1 MKPLVLLVDDDE
13 DFLHIARRALKRD
26 PVEAEVRLLPGGT
39 EALSELGLD
48 GPAAEA
54 GPPDNL
60 VALFVDLDMPLVNGW
75 EVLERVRSDARTR
88 KIPVVVVSS
97 STRTDD
103 VNRSYELGANSYVVK
118 HIDPEGPGR
127 YLTRAIRYW
136 VEVNRASGTS
146 AGGHA

>member
-26 PVEAEVRLLPGGT
+26 PVEADVRLLPGGT

-48 GPAAEA
+48 GRAAAA
-54 GPPDNL
+54 GPPENL
-60 VALFVDLDMPLVNGW
+60 VALFVDLDMPSVNGW
-75 EVLERVRSDARTR
+75 EVLERVRADARTR
-88 KIPVVVVSS
+88 NLPVVVVSS

-118 HIDPEGPGR
+118 QIDPEGPGR

-136 VEVNRASGTS
+136 AVVNRAAGTA
-146 AGGHA
+146 AGGRA

>member
-1 MKPLVLLVDDDE
+1 MKPLLLLVDDDE
-13 DFLHIARRALKRD
+13 DFLHIARRALTRD
-26 PVEAEVRLLPGGT
+26 PVEAEVRLLPGGA

-48 GPAAEA
+48 GGAAAA

-88 KIPVVVVSS
+88 TLPVVVVSS

-118 HIDPEGPGR
+118 QIDPDGPGR

-136 VEVNRASGTS
+136 TEVNRAAGTA
-146 AGGHA
+146 AGGRA

>member
-48 GPAAEA
+48 GRGAA

-60 VALFVDLDMPLVNGW
+60 VALFVDLDMPLVTGW
-75 EVLERVRSDARTR
+75 EVLERVRADARTR
-88 KIPVVVVSS
+88 TLPVVVVSS
-97 STRTDD
+97 SSRIDD

-118 HIDPEGPGR
+118 QIDPDGPGR

-136 VEVNRASGTS
+136 SEVNRASGAA